1 MNTLLSG
8 VTVHLFESASRFTL
22 YTPGL
27 PSLTCTVGDLWQI
40 RQLLSWQLSGTV
52 TLDDGTPLTVRLLKE
67 MIELCQAHHVLV
79 RVTPDVPA
87 GSTIN
92 DMSALYMTLGDLT
105 REIDEDTTLK
115 PTFGFL
121 LEGLDAVNS
130 RVPVWNAEPRVI
142 GDLTAQDLPPLRAL
156 LAKGAGAQYLTK
168 LHVEVG
174 GGMVTLS
181 PDNRPIPLQ
190 PGQRQ
195 VLDLQEPLVLTLT
208 QAQHLADDA
217 EFLLTF
223 SGPSIP

>member
-8 VTVHLFESASRFTL
+8 VTVHLFESSSRFIL
-22 YTPGL
+22 YSPGL
-27 PSLTCTVGDLWQI
+27 PSLTCTMNDLWQI
-40 RQLLSWQLSGTV
+40 RQLFTWQLSGTI

-67 MIELCQAHHVLV
+67 LIELRQAHQVLV
-79 RVTPDVPA
+79 RVTPDVLA
-87 GSTIN
+87 GSDVN

-105 REIDEDTTLK
+105 RAVDEDATLK

-121 LEGLDAVNS
+121 LEGLDAINS

-156 LAKGAGAQYLTK
+156 LAQGAGAQYLTK

-174 GGMVTLS
+174 GGVVTLS
-181 PDNRPIPLQ
+181 PDNRPIPLK

-195 VLDLQEPLVLTLT
+195 LLNLQDPLVLTLT
-208 QAQHLADDA
+208 QAQHLANDT

-223 SGPSIP
+223 SGPSVP